1 MTAGARL
8 RRRPG
13 HGAALAATLAAVLML
28 VSACASSAN
37 TASSSRTVT
46 FAEEPSTPPNFILPL
61 VSASDYINANVS
73 DFSELLYPPLYWFGN
88 GGVPELNPAL
98 SLAYPP
104 VFSNGNQ
111 TVTVKLKHWL
121 WSDGQPVTARDVIFW
136 MNLVSAVTDPNAPTV
151 PTPSGQ
157 PGPSWAAAVPGGFPV
172 NIVSYAEVNTYTV
185 VFHLNAAYNP
195 RWYLYNELSQI
206 TPLPQHAW
214 DRLISSGAVGDYDSS
229 AEARGAVAGTTP
241 LQYLPNDPG
250 TATAGAL
257 GVAAFLN
264 AQSEQT
270 ATYDTNPLW
279 RVVDGPFR
287 LAAYTT
293 NGYAKFVPN
302 RSYSGPSKPEISA
315 FVELPFTSDQA
326 EFAALRS
333 GSLTIGYLPYQDIRQ
348 KTFLTKNEGYTFSP
362 WYVMGID
369 QFYYN
374 YTDATAGPLVSQLY
388 FRQAL
393 QSLVNQP
400 QYIKEFTAGTGTI
413 DNGPVPTYPPK
424 SPDLSPLE
432 AGKPIYPYDPT
443 KAASLLRAQ
452 GWHVVPGGVS
462 TCSRP
467 GTRSGECGAGVQAGQ
482 PATLSVIYLIGST
495 IEANEVAAMQSAMKA
510 GAGIDLTV
518 KAESYGSIGGVIYG
532 CTPST
537 PCDNWQVANYTL
549 QDTWVYFPDYLPTGG
564 ELFGCGSGSNAG
576 DYCSNVNDANIAATH
591 TAPTNAAET
600 EALYRYE
607 DYLAQQLPYLE
618 VPNVPY
624 QLTVYKSDL
633 SGVVPQGIYGELYPQ
648 NYRFH

>member
-1 MTAGARL
+1 MAAAMGLVLLLVAGCSTI
-8 RRRPG
+8 G
-13 HGAALAATLAAVLML
+13 NAATGG
-28 VSACASSAN
+28 
-37 TASSSRTVT
+37 RTVT
-46 FAEEPSTPPNFILPL
+46 FAEEPSTPPNYILPL
-61 VSASDYINANVS
+61 VGASDYINANVS

-88 GGVPELNPAL
+88 RGVPELNPRL
-98 SLAYPP
+98 SLANPP
-104 VFSNGNQ
+104 LFSDGNQ
-111 TVTVKLKHWL
+111 TVTVTLKHWV

-136 MNLVSAVTDPNAPTV
+136 MNLVSAVTDSNAPTV

-172 NIVSYAEVNTYTV
+172 NIASYAATGTYTV

-206 TPLPQHAW
+206 TPLPQQAW
-214 DRLISSGAVGDYDSS
+214 DKLTSAGGAGNFDMSALARTTIS
-229 AEARGAVAGTTP
+229 GTTP
-241 LQYLPNDPG
+241 TQYVPADPG
-250 TATAGAL
+250 TATSGAL

-270 ATYDTNPLW
+270 STYATNPLW
-279 RVVDGPFR
+279 RVVDGPLR
-287 LAAYTT
+287 LEAYTT

-302 RSYSGPSKPEISA
+302 HAYSGPNKPAIAA

-348 KTFLTKNEGYTFSP
+348 KSYLTQKEGYTYSP

-374 YTDATAGPLVSQLY
+374 YTDPGAGPLLRQLY

-400 QYIKEFTAGTGTI
+400 QFIKQFTAGTGTI
-413 DNGPVPTYPPK
+413 DNGPVPTYPPR

-432 AGKPIYPYDPT
+432 AGKQLYPYDPSR
-443 KAASLLRAQ
+443 AVSLLRGH
-452 GWHVVPGGVS
+452 GWHVVPGGET
-462 TCSRP
+462 TCTRP
-467 GTRSGECGAGVQAGQ
+467 GPSSSECGAGVLLGQA
-482 PATLSVIYLIGST
+482 ATLSVIYLIGST

-510 GAGIDLTV
+510 GAGVTLTV

-537 PCDNWQVANYTL
+537 PCNNWQLANYTL

-564 ELFGCGSGSNAG
+564 ELFGCGAGSNAG
-576 DYCSNVNDANIAATH
+576 DYCSAVNDANIAATH
-591 TAPTNAAET
+591 TAASNSSET
-600 EALYRYE
+600 QALYRYE
-607 DYLAQQLPYLE
+607 DYLAVQLPYLE

-624 QLTVYKSDL
+624 QLTVYKSYL
-633 SGVVPQGIYGELYPQ
+633 QGVVPQGIYGELYPQ
-648 NYRFH
+648 NYRIQ